1 MANVIIK
8 SDERKAYEQ
17 RVMRSFGVERGSREQ
32 KEAAE
37 VVAARS
43 AEAYKELKR
52 MEVSSRAP
60 VWGASLLNNRVV
72 VKVRV
77 SSRAPVWGASSVTVS
92 MGIGIKTSAIS
103 IPPFYPAHNTA
114 YLA

>member
-8 SDERKAYEQ
+8 KDERRAYEQ
-17 RVMRSFGVERGSREQ
+17 RVMRSFGVKGGSREQ

-52 MEVSSRAP
+52 MEDR
-60 VWGASLLNNRVV
+60 R
-72 VKVRV
+72 R
-77 SSRAPVWGASSVTVS
+77 
-92 MGIGIKTSAIS
+92 
-103 IPPFYPAHNTA
+103 
-114 YLA
+114 

>member
-17 RVMRSFGVERGSREQ
+17 RVMHSFGVERGSREQ

-52 MEVSSRAP
+52 MEDRK
-60 VWGASLLNNRVV
+60 R
-72 VKVRV
+72 
-77 SSRAPVWGASSVTVS
+77 
-92 MGIGIKTSAIS
+92 
-103 IPPFYPAHNTA
+103 
-114 YLA
+114 